1 MNEAGKTGGEIPSL
15 KELYGNKLELT
26 GEDGASVAWTLLAQL
41 DVGGRSYAVIQSEQM
56 RKDGD
61 IEILRIALDEDNAP
75 QLESVEDDEE
85 WESVSEAYDDLQF
98 EGEER
103 P

>member
-1 MNEAGKTGGEIPSL
+1 MSEANSASGGTPSL
-15 KELYGNKLELT
+15 KELFGRTIELE
-26 GEDGASVAWTLLAQL
+26 GEDGASVLWTLLAELQ
-41 DVGGRSYAVIQSEQM
+41 VEGRSYAVLQSDAM

-61 IEILRIALDEDNAP
+61 IEIFRVVYDGANAP

-85 WESVSEAYDDLQF
+85 WENVSEAYDDLPF
-98 EGEER
+98 GSDDR

>member
-1 MNEAGKTGGEIPSL
+1 MSEAKTPSGGGPSL
-15 KELYGNKLELT
+15 KEIYGNKIELE
-26 GEDGASVAWTLLAQL
+26 GEDGASVEWTLLAEL
-41 DVGGRSYAVIQSEQM
+41 ALEGRSYAVLQSEAM

-61 IEILRIALDEDNAP
+61 IEILRIVHGSDNAP

-85 WESVSEAYDDLQF
+85 WENVSEAYDDLQF
-98 EGEER
+98 GSDDR